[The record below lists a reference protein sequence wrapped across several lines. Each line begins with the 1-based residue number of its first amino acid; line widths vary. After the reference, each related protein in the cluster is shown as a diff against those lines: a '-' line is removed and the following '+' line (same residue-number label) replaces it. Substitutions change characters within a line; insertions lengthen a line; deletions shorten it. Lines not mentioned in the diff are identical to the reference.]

1 MRGDTLLEWNAY
13 TYDFNRG
20 DIRVINI
27 LNNSRLLGD
36 IAKAFKECG
45 DDKDDKFAEEVR
57 RWCMYYYWSKCEYE
71 ILVSSFPPS
80 ERLPSIK
87 IDVYEQ
93 IRLNWNVFI
102 SYVWGHKNEIQKNT
116 KERG

>member
-1 MRGDTLLEWNAY
+1 MRGDTWLEWNAY

-20 DIRVINI
+20 EIRVINI

-45 DDKDDKFAEEVR
+45 DDKDKFAEEVR

-71 ILVSSFPPS
+71 IIVSSFPPS
-80 ERLPSIK
+80 ERLPGVK

-93 IRLNWNVFI
+93 IRLNWDVFI
-102 SYVWGHKNEIQKNT
+102 NYILEHKADIIKAV
-116 KERG
+116 KKK

>member
-36 IAKAFKECG
+36 ITKAFKECG
-45 DDKDDKFAEEVR
+45 DDKDKFAEEVR

-71 ILVSSFPPS
+71 IIVSSFPPS
-80 ERLPSIK
+80 ERLPGVK